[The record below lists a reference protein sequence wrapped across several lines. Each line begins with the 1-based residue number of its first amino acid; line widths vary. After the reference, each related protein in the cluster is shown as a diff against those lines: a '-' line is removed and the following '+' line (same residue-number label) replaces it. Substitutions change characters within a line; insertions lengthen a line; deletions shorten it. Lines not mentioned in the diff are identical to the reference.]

1 MTLTVKTFF
10 SSGKACFGH
19 DHVVAELRG
28 NANEISVGESQ
39 SRVVHLSKLMFDASM
54 FIDTKKT
61 EDMQK
66 DNLYIATLQHAH
78 DGHFSVPQST
88 SCHAS
93 VA

>member
-19 DHVVAELRG
+19 YHVVAELRG

-39 SRVVHLSKLMFDASM
+39 SRVVHLSKLMFDAM

-61 EDMQK
+61 EDTHAERQLVQHCSMHTMRQ
-66 DNLYIATLQHAH
+66 NTLE
-78 DGHFSVPQST
+78 
-88 SCHAS
+88 
-93 VA
+93 